1 MNLPL
6 PPRLSAGSALCFV
19 RRALRPRG
27 RAARPRAEAPGAAG
41 GAWPAAS
48 FGETGGLSSG
58 RRPSGK
64 RKVSAA
70 PRLRLPPPAPHG
82 RLHGEAGSGLRVGV
96 RGEWGGLSGGR
107 CPARDAGPA
116 GRTRTSCPRGDT
128 CAPAEGLSSPSRF
141 PARGARGCCPCS
153 DSRG

>member
-27 RAARPRAEAPGAAG
+27 RAARLRAEAPGAAG

-70 PRLRLPPPAPHG
+70 PRLRLPPRTAAFTGRPA
-82 RLHGEAGSGLRVGV
+82 LGSGLESEG
-96 RGEWGGLSGGR
+96 SGADFR
-107 CPARDAGPA
+107 EAGAPLGMLDPRA
-116 GRTRTSCPRGDT
+116 GRGLPALGGTRVPPPRDS
-128 CAPAEGLSSPSRF
+128 PSPSRF